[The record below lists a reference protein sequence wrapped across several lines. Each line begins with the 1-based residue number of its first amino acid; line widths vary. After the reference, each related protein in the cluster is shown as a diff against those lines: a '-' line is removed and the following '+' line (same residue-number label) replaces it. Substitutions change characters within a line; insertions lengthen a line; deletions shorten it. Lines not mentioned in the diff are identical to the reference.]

1 MTRRIPWSISTT
13 VRNPYR
19 IVDFL
24 GVLSSSL
31 QGLVWD
37 RTTQSLFQ
45 MHLIKNRLYGLDSPE
60 FRNNIP
66 DDLYTK
72 FSDVEHEISLD
83 DVKLIVAAKNYQDF
97 PMRGRTSF
105 APLKEFGLVHINS
118 SGKIEITSSGKFL
131 LNGGAYDE
139 FLLKAFLK
147 WQYSNPTN
155 NSFPSD
161 YQTKPFV
168 STMHLI
174 KQVNSICEKKK
185 IKTKGISKLEF
196 QLFALTLVD
205 YTEIK
210 ETAIA
215 LVQFRDEFESCKSQD
230 EKELLI
236 SATYKINAAGF
247 KTKIEH
253 LKDYADNAIRWFRC
267 TKFFILRGG
276 DNYIDLE
283 PRKSYE
289 INKILESYSGNKED
303 DDTYVSRLQNI
314 ASPTLPWETPDQLS
328 LIRDSVLADIKS
340 LQKDFHI
347 SIPISKI
354 GELPLK
360 EQIVDLRSIRN
371 QITSLEIKK
380 RYDDDAYI
388 EELIYS
394 LRNIRGLERPPVAL
408 EEITTNM
415 LRIINDDIAIKTN
428 APLGDDNRIT
438 FSAPGGVPDIECFY
452 EQYAAIYEVTL
463 LTSRGQ
469 WYNEGQPVMRHLRDF
484 EDKHANNYNDFYCI
498 FISPRLH
505 EDTLNTFWTSNKY
518 EYRGRAQKI
527 IPLNFD
533 QFIKIFEFA
542 VHQRK
547 SNIKSTS
554 STLKNLFDSIT
565 NSVPSLTSSGLWKN
579 SIDFHLN
586 NLTAS
591 LR

>member
-161 YQTKPFV
+161 YQTKPFL

-247 KTKIEH
+247 KTKI
-253 LKDYADNAIRWFRC
+253 
-267 TKFFILRGG
+267 
-276 DNYIDLE
+276 
-283 PRKSYE
+283 
-289 INKILESYSGNKED
+289 
-303 DDTYVSRLQNI
+303 
-314 ASPTLPWETPDQLS
+314 
-328 LIRDSVLADIKS
+328 
-340 LQKDFHI
+340 
-347 SIPISKI
+347 
-354 GELPLK
+354 
-360 EQIVDLRSIRN
+360 
-371 QITSLEIKK
+371 
-380 RYDDDAYI
+380 
-388 EELIYS
+388 
-394 LRNIRGLERPPVAL
+394 
-408 EEITTNM
+408 
-415 LRIINDDIAIKTN
+415 
-428 APLGDDNRIT
+428 
-438 FSAPGGVPDIECFY
+438 
-452 EQYAAIYEVTL
+452 
-463 LTSRGQ
+463 
-469 WYNEGQPVMRHLRDF
+469 
-484 EDKHANNYNDFYCI
+484 
-498 FISPRLH
+498 
-505 EDTLNTFWTSNKY
+505 
-518 EYRGRAQKI
+518 
-527 IPLNFD
+527 
-533 QFIKIFEFA
+533 
-542 VHQRK
+542 
-547 SNIKSTS
+547 
-554 STLKNLFDSIT
+554 
-565 NSVPSLTSSGLWKN
+565 
-579 SIDFHLN
+579 
-586 NLTAS
+586 
-591 LR
+591 